1 MSLRPPS
8 RRIRP
13 PFQSRLP
20 LLSVIVAVLLL
31 ALLSRLWYLQVLA
44 ADRYSVLAEGNRVRQ
59 VVLQAPRGR
68 ILDRK
73 GRVLV
78 QNRAAWAFTVKPAEM
93 ATPQGKVVLGR
104 LARLLGEPVA
114 KLQQRM
120 RDWNGSP
127 LAGTPVAEDVPTDKL
142 FYVTEHADQF
152 PGVTPEVVALRDY
165 PYGTL
170 AAHVLGYVGEVSAEE
185 LKTPQFHDLKP
196 GDVVGKAGVELTYD
210 RWLRGTDGVEDLE
223 VNAAGQVI
231 RVLGGTPPKPGADLR
246 LSIDLDVQKT
256 AEDSLEAAMQMARK
270 LPDTQRGGTYPAPA
284 ATAVVLDPNDG
295 SVLALASLPEYDPR
309 KFVGGI
315 SRKDYAAYTND
326 PNKPLLDRAV
336 QSAYPPGSTWKPVT
350 ALAGLQHGAITPQT
364 TVDCPGTFT
373 FGNDVRHDW
382 TPSGHGIVNLT
393 SALQLSCDVY
403 FYSLG
408 AHFSL
413 AEMAQER
420 AHQTVDEL
428 MQATARSLGF
438 GRRPVV
444 DLPYATSGTVPD
456 RAWRKRMWE
465 LLKPVY
471 CKGTSALYKELCKSG
486 YVWEGGD
493 DLSIAIGQGSLQVSP
508 LQLALGYG
516 AIANGGTVY
525 AAHVAEAL
533 LDPVTH
539 TPIRTI
545 TPQVTSAARIPAS
558 DFAAV
563 IEGLKAVPAA
573 GTATAAFAGFPLD
586 RYPVAGKT
594 GTADLPPKAP
604 FAWFASFA
612 PAGDPKYVVVA
623 MVEQAG
629 HGGESA
635 APVAKVLYEK
645 LFGLP
650 VQPLAAGNDRSG

>member
-1 MSLRPPS
+1 M
-8 RRIRP
+8 
-13 PFQSRLP
+13 
-20 LLSVIVAVLLL
+20 
-31 ALLSRLWYLQVLA
+31 
-44 ADRYSVLAEGNRVRQ
+44 D
-59 VVLQAPRGR
+59 
-68 ILDRK
+68 
-73 GRVLV
+73 
-78 QNRAAWAFTVKPAEM
+78 
-93 ATPQGKVVLGR
+93 TPQGAVVLDR

-114 KLQQRM
+114 KLRQRM

-152 PGVTPEVVALRDY
+152 PGVTPEVLALRDY
-165 PYGTL
+165 PYGKL
-170 AAHVLGYVGEVSAEE
+170 AAHVLGYVGEVSADE
-185 LKTPQFHDLKP
+185 LKTPRFHDLKP
-196 GDVVGKAGVELTYD
+196 GDIVGKAGVELTYD
-210 RWLRGTDGVEDLE
+210 RFLRGTDGVEDLE

-231 RVLGGTPPKPGADLR
+231 RVLGGTAPKPGADLR

-256 AEDSLEAAMQMARK
+256 AEDSLAAAMRMARK

-315 SRKDYAAYTND
+315 SRKDYAAYSND
-326 PNKPLLDRAV
+326 PNKPLLDRAI
-336 QSAYPPGSTWKPVT
+336 QSAYPPGSTWKAVS
-350 ALAGLQHGAITPQT
+350 ALAGLQHGAITPQS
-364 TVDCPGTFT
+364 TVNCPGSFR
-373 FGNDVRHDW
+373 FGNDLRHDW
-382 TPSGHGIVNLT
+382 TPSGHGTVNLT
-393 SALQLSCDVY
+393 TALQFSCDVY

-408 AHFSL
+408 AHFST
-413 AEMAQER
+413 AEMAQQR
-420 AHQTVDEL
+420 AHQPIDEL

-438 GRRPVV
+438 GRRPAV
-444 DLPYATSGTVPD
+444 DLPYATTGTVPD

-525 AAHVAEAL
+525 AAHVAQAV

-539 TPIRTI
+539 TPLRTI
-545 TPQVTSAARIPAS
+545 APQVSSVARIPAG

-563 IEGLKAVPAA
+563 TEGLKAVPAA
-573 GTATAAFAGFPLD
+573 GTAVAAFSGFPLD

-594 GTADLPPKAP
+594 GTADLPPEAP

-612 PAGDPKYVVVA
+612 PVGDPRYVVVA

-635 APVAKVLYEK
+635 APVAKVLYQK